1 MDRQKPARRPELSQR
16 VRQIVADGDLE
27 TLERLVAEDQ
37 RSIRHLMRMTHQ
49 VDERIRAAA
58 NRGMGFAAR
67 YHPEQMERIIRWLI
81 WSMAEESGANGLFSP
96 QVLEAIARER
106 ADLIL
111 PVVPDMVRLAG
122 DDNLHDGLAD
132 ALCVVVHTYPNKV
145 GDIMGKR
152 LRRRIERGNCCD
164 DED

>member
-1 MDRQKPARRPELSQR
+1 LSQR
-16 VRQIVADGDLE
+16 VRQIVDSGDLE
-27 TLERLVAEDQ
+27 ALEHLVAEDQ

-49 VDERIRAAA
+49 VDERIRATA

-67 YHPEQMERIIRWLI
+67 HHPEQMERIIRWLI

-106 ADLIL
+106 ADLVL

-132 ALCVVVHTYPNKV
+132 ALCVVVHSHPGKI
-145 GDIMGKR
+145 GDIMSGR

-164 DED
+164 DEE